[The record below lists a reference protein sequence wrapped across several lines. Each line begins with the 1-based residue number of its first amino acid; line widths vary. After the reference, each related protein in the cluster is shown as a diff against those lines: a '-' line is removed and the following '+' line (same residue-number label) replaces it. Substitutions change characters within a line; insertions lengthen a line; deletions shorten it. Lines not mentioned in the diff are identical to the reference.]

1 MRHTTRKILDYNY
14 GVHITVSYHD
24 DMRDPNPYRVHLI
37 TWNPES
43 LTYRRKQ
50 IAKYADLPSVLHY
63 VTWYLTYE

>member
-1 MRHTTRKILDYNY
+1 MKNRTRKILDFHY
-14 GVHITVSYHD
+14 GTHITVSYHD
-24 DMRDPNPYRVHLI
+24 DGNDPNPYRVHLI
-37 TWNPES
+37 TFDPVS